1 MKKYLLLAIIGIL
14 AACSN
19 TGATITHTWIAEDIA
34 DKDLNGVLV
43 VALAPKA
50 ESRQRFE
57 REFTDALKKHG
68 VRAVASYEHKGG
80 AKIDKDDVLAISQKL
95 KLDAVLITTFAG
107 RDQSEVLHA
116 GRTYYAVVPIYNRGG
131 YYRRGTVYG
140 APMEVGH
147 VPDFYAQHKSLHLE
161 ANLYEIA
168 TEEHLWV
175 AAAGIDES
183 ADIDAMRSGFID
195 AYMKLLSEQKL
206 VN

>member
-1 MKKYLLLAIIGIL
+1 MIKSLPVLIIALL

-19 TGATITHTWIAEDIA
+19 TATITHTWVAEDIA
-34 DKDLNGVLV
+34 DKDLEGVLV
-43 VALAPKA
+43 LALSTKA

-57 REFTDALKKHG
+57 REFTDALTQHG

-80 AKIDKDDVLAISQKL
+80 ARIEKEAVLAISQKL
-95 KLDAVLITTFAG
+95 KLDTVLVVSFAG
-107 RDQSEVLHA
+107 RDQYEVLHA

-175 AAAGIDES
+175 AAAGIDETE
-183 ADIDAMRSGFID
+183 DIDEMRSAFVN
-195 AYMKLLSEQKL
+195 AYMKLLSEQGL
-206 VN
+206 VR

>member
-1 MKKYLLLAIIGIL
+1 MKKILLLLIISL
-14 AACSN
+14 SAACSN
-19 TGATITHTWIAEDIA
+19 TATITHTWMAEDLA
-34 DKDLNGVLV
+34 DKDLDGVLV
-43 VALAPKA
+43 LAISKKP
-50 ESRQRFE
+50 ESRQKFE

-80 AKIDKDDVLAISQKL
+80 ARIDKEDVLAISREL
-95 KLDAVLITTFAG
+95 NLDAVLVTTFAG
-107 RDQSEVLHA
+107 RDQHEVLHA

-131 YYRRGTVYG
+131 YYGRGTVYG

-175 AAAGIDES
+175 AAAGIDETN
-183 ADIDAMRSGFID
+183 DIDEMRRAFIQ
-195 AYMKLLSEQKL
+195 AYMKLLSEQKM
-206 VN
+206 VR

>member
-1 MKKYLLLAIIGIL
+1 MKKYLLFAIIALL
-14 AACSN
+14 AACSTN
-19 TGATITHTWIAEDIA
+19 TATITHTWVAEGIAE
-34 DKDLNGVLV
+34 KDLDGVLV
-43 VALAPKA
+43 VTLASKA
-50 ESRQRFE
+50 DARQKFE
-57 REFTDALKKHG
+57 REFTDALKQHG

-80 AKIDKDDVLAISQKL
+80 AKIEKEDVLAISQKL
-95 KLDAVLITTFAG
+95 NLDAVLITTFAG
-107 RDQSEVLHA
+107 RDESEVLHA

-175 AAAGIDES
+175 AAAGIDETE
-183 ADIDAMRSGFID
+183 DIGAMRSAFIS
-195 AYMKLLSEQKL
+195 AFMKQLSEQKRGR
-206 VN
+206 